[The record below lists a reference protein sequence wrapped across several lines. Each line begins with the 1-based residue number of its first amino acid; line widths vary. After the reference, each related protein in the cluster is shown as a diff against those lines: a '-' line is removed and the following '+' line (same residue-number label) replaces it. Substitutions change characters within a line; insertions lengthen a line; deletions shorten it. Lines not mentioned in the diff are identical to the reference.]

1 MFIPSIS
8 ILTGGG
14 HRGYASRL
22 PYGFFPRLPPPLPNF
37 RLPYPIH
44 HPANYAITPTVD
56 YAVSPKHSGNYAI
69 TPNYRPDSQIM
80 PIRLDYAITHT
91 YSHYAI
97 TQKFGASLRITPQK
111 EELVMPLRHPNPPA
125 LTAPIKSSKSK
136 TNEI

>member
-1 MFIPSIS
+1 MLEVLSQM
-8 ILTGGG
+8 G
-14 HRGYASRL
+14 HRGCASRL

-37 RLPYPIH
+37 RLPYPFH
-44 HPANYAITPTVD
+44 YPANYAITPTVD
-56 YAVSPKHSGNYAI
+56 YAVTPKHSVNYAI

-80 PIRLDYAITHT
+80 PIRLDYTITHT

-97 TQKFGASLRITPQK
+97 TQKFGASLGVTPQK
-111 EELVMPLRHPNPPA
+111 DELVMPLRHPNPPA